1 MRSSRPSTA
10 ERRMD
15 TEARSSVRQGTRR
28 RSSSAKPAVAPK
40 LRGLLATNEDSSADE
55 SRVRA
60 GQSTKRSRPSIA
72 EKRGASSS
80 GRQGTRRG
88 SSSAKPAV
96 ARKSR
101 GSPEDSDGSGFEKPV
116 KPDHGRQS
124 RASSSRRK
132 SGSRRIGGG
141 SRERAKSSSAAAAP
155 SRRSGEFEMFEL
167 DDEDE
172 EATGSRSSSSHSK
185 RRARSSGAIRRARFS
200 SSQIPASSDDEGE
213 EKQSPLSRKDLNFQ
227 GRSDEV
233 ADANDLELVSDVTDA
248 DFSDDDSYQPSVLSD
263 DTTSDDEDELDW
275 NPVPM
280 KVNIR
285 FNGVMLKTLTI
296 SC

>member
-1 MRSSRPSTA
+1 
-10 ERRMD
+10 
-15 TEARSSVRQGTRR
+15 
-28 RSSSAKPAVAPK
+28 
-40 LRGLLATNEDSSADE
+40 
-55 SRVRA
+55 
-60 GQSTKRSRPSIA
+60 
-72 EKRGASSS
+72 
-80 GRQGTRRG
+80 
-88 SSSAKPAV
+88 
-96 ARKSR
+96 
-101 GSPEDSDGSGFEKPV
+101 
-116 KPDHGRQS
+116 
-124 RASSSRRK
+124 
-132 SGSRRIGGG
+132 
-141 SRERAKSSSAAAAP
+141 
-155 SRRSGEFEMFEL
+155 EL

-172 EATGSRSSSSHSK
+172 EATGSRSVQAIQ
-185 RRARSSGAIRRARFS
+185 RDVPEAVALSGEQGFQVR
-200 SSQIPASSDDEGE
+200 QIPASSDDEGE

>member
-1 MRSSRPSTA
+1 
-10 ERRMD
+10 
-15 TEARSSVRQGTRR
+15 V
-28 RSSSAKPAVAPK
+28 
-40 LRGLLATNEDSSADE
+40 
-55 SRVRA
+55 
-60 GQSTKRSRPSIA
+60 
-72 EKRGASSS
+72 
-80 GRQGTRRG
+80 
-88 SSSAKPAV
+88 
-96 ARKSR
+96 KSR

-141 SRERAKSSSAAAAP
+141 SRERAKSSSAAA
-155 SRRSGEFEMFEL
+155 
-167 DDEDE
+167 D
-172 EATGSRSSSSHSK
+172 SK

-275 NPVPM
+275 NP
-280 KVNIR
+280 
-285 FNGVMLKTLTI
+285 FQ
-296 SC
+296 